1 MKEEKYELNWYAISM
16 VGILFIA
23 FICLFAHG
31 IYGYMTYKP
40 NPNETQ
46 EGFQKTI
53 EYIGFDK
60 KKHKCIV
67 VNTAQHNWVL
77 VEKQ

>member
-1 MKEEKYELNWYAISM
+1 MKEKYELNWYVISM
-16 VGILFIA
+16 VGILVIA
-23 FICLFAHG
+23 FVGLLIHG
-31 IYGYMTYKP
+31 VYGYITYKVD
-40 NPNETQ
+40 PNETE